1 MPHHPDQ
8 EQLAAYQ
15 AGGVDRR
22 ERLDVEAHLAACP
35 SCAELVAAVGHARG
49 SLALLEEPDLPPG
62 LHDRITAAVEAEAAA
77 GAGEAGT
84 DATRPVV
91 GRQRLLRGTGS
102 GNGSKRS
109 RPERRLG
116 SERSAEATGSR
127 ESAEAAG
134 SRGLGETAGS
144 RRAGEAESEPPVL
157 RPVPWYR
164 RPAAWG
170 AAAALLLAALVVPF
184 LNQSAGNR
192 TTAGGDTGG
201 GAAQETAAPAPSAAG
216 NLPVFRVQGEVTA
229 ETVRKRLQTDPQ
241 ARAAL
246 SGAATPQATDQD
258 GGAFRPSA
266 KTPGTGTEAPADAQP
281 PAPGPQP
288 SSTGQALSPTP
299 GTEAPSASGQPS
311 AAGAQRQSCVPAAA
325 AADPATRPL
334 APAFSIEGTYKGRP
348 ATILV
353 TTSTSQPDRVDLW
366 VFPRDDCSQ
375 VLATEQV
382 R

>member
-1 MPHHPDQ
+1 VPHHPDQ

-35 SCAELVAAVGHARG
+35 SCAELVASVGHARG

-62 LHDRITAAVEAEAAA
+62 LHDRITTAVEAEAGA

-84 DATRPVV
+84 DATRPVM
-91 GRQRLLRGTGS
+91 GRQRVLRGAGS
-102 GNGSKRS
+102 GD
-109 RPERRLG
+109 
-116 SERSAEATGSR
+116 
-127 ESAEAAG
+127 
-134 SRGLGETAGS
+134 GS
-144 RRAGEAESEPPVL
+144 RRSRHERWSGSQRSPEAIRSRGADEAESEPPGL
-157 RPVPWYR
+157 RPAPWYR

-192 TTAGGDTGG
+192 TTAGGDSG
-201 GAAQETAAPAPSAAG
+201 GAAQEAAAPTPSAAG
-216 NLPVFRVQGEVTA
+216 NLPVFRVQGKVTA
-229 ETVRKRLQTDPQ
+229 DTVRKRLQTDPQ

-246 SGAATPQATDQD
+246 SGAATPRATDQD
-258 GGAFRPSA
+258 EGAFRSSA

-288 SSTGQALSPTP
+288 SSAGQALSPKP

-311 AAGAQRQSCVPAAA
+311 AAGAQRQPCLPAAAA
-325 AADPATRPL
+325 AADPVTRPL
-334 APAFSIEGTYKGRP
+334 APAFFIEGTYKGRP

-353 TTSTSQPDRVDLW
+353 TTSTSQPGRVDLW

>member
-1 MPHHPDQ
+1 VPHHPDQ

-134 SRGLGETAGS
+134 SRG
-144 RRAGEAESEPPVL
+144 AGEAESEARVL

-201 GAAQETAAPAPSAAG
+201 GAAQEAAAPAPSAAG

-229 ETVRKRLQTDPQ
+229 DTVRKRLQTDPQ

-266 KTPGTGTEAPADAQP
+266 KTPGTGTEAP
-281 PAPGPQP
+281 
-288 SSTGQALSPTP
+288 
-299 GTEAPSASGQPS
+299 SASGQPS
-311 AAGAQRQSCVPAAA
+311 AAGAQRQSCLPAASA